1 MPTARCCCNCEY
13 FEDLFDRSDSTD
25 LGGAWTEI
33 DGDWEIA
40 GGELTI
46 AEEGIVRCHAIN
58 PVDPSNMVV
67 RAKITNYQDNTRYRL
82 LAQVS
87 ADGSDYYYA
96 EWYYVDSSNMYFTI
110 GDSGG
115 AIETIGPEAPIPEG
129 STCEFSVTG
138 KNQFCM
144 QDLSSRIT
152 RCMEPKAGHFAGL
165 AAGTE
170 VGATFDEFTLNLHRS
185 DRSVCPSCDCD
196 CDGWCIPDKLLAT
209 FQDLT
214 YCSYLDGWELHLEN
228 ISETKFG
235 TGWNH
240 TATNCPANPG
250 GVVLIRLELVCDG
263 SGSFNG
269 LVLTFEEGS
278 VIDVYSLPADE
289 TASTC
294 HPLSLRFGPFSFGN
308 VSGCFPTTCCGD
320 SPCDPDHS
328 LFYVWIT
335 PDVSDYDT

>member
-115 AIETIGPEAPIPEG
+115 AIGA
-129 STCEFSVTG
+129 SVLVFSALV
-138 KNQFCM
+138 
-144 QDLSSRIT
+144 
-152 RCMEPKAGHFAGL
+152 L
-165 AAGTE
+165 AAGFSSVLNSPSTI
-170 VGATFDEFTLNLHRS
+170 ATLK
-185 DRSVCPSCDCD
+185 P
-196 CDGWCIPDKLLAT
+196 K
-209 FQDLT
+209 
-214 YCSYLDGWELHLEN
+214 
-228 ISETKFG
+228 
-235 TGWNH
+235 
-240 TATNCPANPG
+240 
-250 GVVLIRLELVCDG
+250 
-263 SGSFNG
+263 
-269 LVLTFEEGS
+269 
-278 VIDVYSLPADE
+278 
-289 TASTC
+289 
-294 HPLSLRFGPFSFGN
+294 
-308 VSGCFPTTCCGD
+308 
-320 SPCDPDHS
+320 
-328 LFYVWIT
+328 
-335 PDVSDYDT
+335 